1 MKRSS
6 GFIAGSAIVGLLAFA
21 QPASA
26 SGGTFNCGPSL
37 RLKIYTNLGPNPAN
51 ITHTVDGG
59 VIGSTYGVT
68 LTSYKT
74 QTSGTWGATPS
85 GSKSCVV

>member
-6 GFIAGSAIVGLLAFA
+6 GFLVGSAIAGLLAFA
-21 QPASA
+21 QPVSA

-37 RLKIYTNLGPNPAN
+37 RLKIFTNLGPNPAN
-51 ITHTVDGG
+51 ITHTVDGL

-68 LTSYKT
+68 LTSYKA